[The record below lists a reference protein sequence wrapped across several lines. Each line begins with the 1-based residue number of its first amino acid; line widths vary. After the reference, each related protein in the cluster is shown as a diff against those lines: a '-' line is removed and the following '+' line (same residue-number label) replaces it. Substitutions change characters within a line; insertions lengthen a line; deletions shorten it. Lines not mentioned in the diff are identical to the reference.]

1 MYAFAD
7 TTGAGGSDKLP
18 SEALSINGS
27 YIEQQIEGYRT
38 LYVQGR
44 ELTETE
50 IKDLQIGLVDGSIY
64 QGRRTPARELTIGYQ
79 LIAKD
84 PEDFR
89 KKYNKLNGILR
100 QEEAKLVFAD
110 EPDKY
115 WIGTKSAVKDV
126 PPGRLSITS
135 EFSFFCSDPKKRAN
149 IQKEFQAAPNE
160 KGIMELT
167 IVNDGTESVPIDYEI
182 FHNHENGY
190 VGIVSADGAIQYGST
205 SETDTVMSKTLID
218 FPTGD
223 KIQYTPG
230 GKFSAPYILNGA
242 FRVLSMN
249 GRRYLQLDPTSMAG
263 GNYWYGAGG
272 YIPLPDYPLSGQ
284 KQIKNFKAAMG
295 VWLERSGAGQTGA
308 IDLCLT
314 SGTEIVASIQLW
326 YGVWNDP
333 RLELFV
339 GNKRYDSLGILPE
352 AAAPFRAPGCEM
364 SISKRG
370 GLFSFKIAGISRSWR
385 IDELK
390 DKTIDGINF
399 SCTQDAGRTYD
410 NMVWAGIDRITFRAD
425 TGGETIDIPNRYE
438 KGSVL
443 TVDGNKRKV
452 YLNGAVALEDEM
464 TGSTYFDAHP
474 GETKVQFFHS
484 NFSTPAPTCKARI
497 REAWL

>member
-1 MYAFAD
+1 MSLSVRFDGKELSNYITVLEGFS
-7 TTGAGGSDKLP
+7 THGGA
-18 SEALSINGS
+18 EW
-27 YIEQQIEGYRT
+27 
-38 LYVQGR
+38 
-44 ELTETE
+44 
-50 IKDLQIGLVDGSIY
+50 
-64 QGRRTPARELTIGYQ
+64 
-79 LIAKD
+79 D
-84 PEDFR
+84 PEISES
-89 KKYNKLNGILR
+89 KLNGSRFLR
-100 QEEAKLVFAD
+100 TRYNYKKIEMPFAVKGDLGEKYNALSLCLRTD
-110 EPDKY
+110 EPKELIFGHEPEKIYYAIPTGDLDFSEIRKKSGY
-115 WIGTKSAVKDV
+115 GKITWIIPDGLAHA
-126 PPGRLSITS
+126 SI
-135 EFSFFCSDPKKRAN
+135 K
-149 IQKEFQAAPNE
+149 KEFQAAPNE
-160 KGIMELT
+160 KGILELT

-182 FHNHENGY
+182 VHNHENGY

-284 KQIKNFKAAMG
+284 KQIKHFKAAMG

-314 SGTEIVASIQLW
+314 SGTEVVASIQLW
-326 YGVWNDP
+326 YGVWNNP
-333 RLELFV
+333 NLEFFI
-339 GNKRYDSLGILPE
+339 GNKRYDSVGVTPE
-352 AAAPFRAPGCEM
+352 AAAPFKVPGCEM

-484 NFSTPAPTCKARI
+484 NFSAPAPTCKARI